1 MWTHKLNRYLSKRE
15 KEAAAVCGAMKLSIK
30 RENFGEFYIVVVV
43 GAELIALYLML
54 QRLSSFEGKGEGRT
68 NVI

>member
-1 MWTHKLNRYLSKRE
+1 
-15 KEAAAVCGAMKLSIK
+15 MKLSIK